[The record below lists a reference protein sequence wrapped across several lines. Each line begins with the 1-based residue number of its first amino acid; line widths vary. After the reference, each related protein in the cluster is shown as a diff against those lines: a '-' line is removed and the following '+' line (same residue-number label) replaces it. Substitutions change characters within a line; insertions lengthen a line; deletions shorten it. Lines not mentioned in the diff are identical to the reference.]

1 MGLAIVR
8 AVMEAHGGSVALHD
22 ARGGGCEFVLRLP
35 TSRRTPAVPPAVP
48 PTAAATAPAADERPA
63 EVRVFGGYQPST
75 NGHSAG
81 HDVDLTL
88 T

>member
-1 MGLAIVR
+1 
-8 AVMEAHGGSVALHD
+8 
-22 ARGGGCEFVLRLP
+22 
-35 TSRRTPAVPPAVP
+35 VPPAAP
-48 PTAAATAPAADERPA
+48 PTPPAAPPTPPATAPADERPA